1 MEEPV
6 QGGMMEW
13 TGERANTM
21 NLIQCRSTNCNRYSA
36 QSLIVGTA
44 VRVSK
49 AGDTCWL
56 GEVGAAHA

>member
-1 MEEPV
+1 
-6 QGGMMEW
+6 MEW
-13 TGERANTM
+13 TGERANMM
-21 NLIQCRSTNCNRYSA
+21 NLIQCRRTNCNRYSA

-49 AGDTCWL
+49 AGDTSWL